1 MDFKD
6 KIDEAHINAE
16 KLRFEAPKPAKS
28 WKDKVLQL
36 LSKSWLLLIVGAAA
50 IAITVL
56 HFKGKDILQTIRLTP
71 LPSFG
76 WEESIQ
82 PKALPDKTEVYKEAL
97 KKEEKDRR
105 QEFSQQAKGAAK
117 SKITRPDWKMIKQ
130 RSLPK
135 TDSVQKIDSIQRE
148 SIQPKSLAADTLKK
162 VNSPSRK
169 IKMKRKRKEVTTET
183 PKEKKTEVLTTE
195 DMNKADSQN
204 FFQAV
209 KVNLANTST
218 QSFTACV
225 IHGDQELGNND
236 MLSLRLTESL
246 SIKGQ
251 TFPAGTIF
259 YGSAR
264 IAQSRILVTVSR
276 ILQTPVHLQVHHH
289 TFHEGILL
297 DESQSLLEEAGQ
309 QTLYRQGQR
318 SVRDIP
324 LDIAAELGRNVLQ
337 RSRRKQ
343 TTVFLPDGLPLF
355 VSQILNDQ

>member
-6 KIDEAHINAE
+6 NIDEAHINAE
-16 KLRFEAPKPAKS
+16 KLRFEAPKPTKS
-28 WKDKVLQL
+28 WKDKVLQF
-36 LSKSWLLLIVGAAA
+36 LSKSWLLLIVGAVA

-56 HFKGKDILQTIRLTP
+56 HFKGKDILQAIRFTP

-82 PKALPDKTEVYKEAL
+82 PKAIPDKTEVYKEAL
-97 KKEEKDRR
+97 KKEEKERR
-105 QEFSQQAKGAAK
+105 QDISQQAKGLAK
-117 SKITRPDWKMIKQ
+117 SQVTRPDWKKINQ
-130 RSLPK
+130 GSSPK
-135 TDSVQKIDSIQRE
+135 TDAVQAIDTIQKE
-148 SIQPKSLAADTLKK
+148 SLRPKSLAADTLKN

-169 IKMKRKRKEVTTET
+169 IKMKRKRKEVTTEL
-183 PKEKKTEVLTTE
+183 PKTKKSEVLTTE
-195 DMNKADSQN
+195 HKNKADSQN

-209 KVNLANTST
+209 KVNLANTSI

-251 TFPAGTIF
+251 HFPAGTIF

-264 IAQSRILVTVSR
+264 IAQSKILVTVSR
-276 ILQTPVHLQVHHH
+276 IMQTPVQLQVHHH

-297 DESQSLLEEAGQ
+297 DESQSVLEEAGQ

-324 LDIAAELGRNVLQ
+324 MDIAAELGRNVLQ

-343 TTVFLPDGLPLF
+343 TTVFLPDGLPLY
-355 VSQILNDQ
+355 VSQTQND

>member
-1 MDFKD
+1 MNFKD
-6 KIDEAHINAE
+6 NIDEAHINAE

-28 WKDKVLQL
+28 WKDKVLQF

-56 HFKGKDILQTIRLTP
+56 HFKGKDILQAIRLTP

-82 PKALPDKTEVYKEAL
+82 PKAIPDKTEVYKEAL
-97 KKEEKDRR
+97 KKEEKERR
-105 QEFSQQAKGAAK
+105 QDVSQQAKGLAK
-117 SKITRPDWKMIKQ
+117 PQVTKPDWKLINQ
-130 RSLPK
+130 RSSLK
-135 TDSVQKIDSIQRE
+135 TDAVQKIDSLQTE
-148 SIQPKSLAADTLKK
+148 SNQPKPLVADTLKN
-162 VNSPSRK
+162 VNSPSR
-169 IKMKRKRKEVTTET
+169 KRKRKEVTTEL
-183 PKEKKTEVLTTE
+183 PKAKKSEVLTTE
-195 DMNKADSQN
+195 HKSKADSQN

-209 KVNLANTST
+209 KVNLATTSI

-246 SIKGQ
+246 SIKGK

-276 ILQTPVHLQVHHH
+276 IMQTPVHLQVHHH

-297 DESQSLLEEAGQ
+297 DESQSVLEEAGQ

-324 LDIAAELGRNVLQ
+324 LDIASELGRSILQ
-337 RSRRKQ
+337 KSRRKQ

-355 VSQILNDQ
+355 VAQTLNN